1 MGNTQ
6 CSSDKKDSYLWSII
20 QRKLL
25 NKDTPLDKKI
35 HNEYMNLIG
44 LKDHQFENVLI
55 PII

>member
-6 CSSDKKDSYLWSII
+6 CSSDKKDSYLWTII

-25 NKDTPLDKKI
+25 NKDTPLDKKM

-44 LKDHQFENVLI
+44 LQEHQFENVLI